1 MRLFLAI
8 NLPPSTVEAIDRAVD
23 PLRAAAPALRW
34 VPPERW
40 HLTVRFI
47 GERVATAV
55 AEIGGALD
63 MAIRGHAVAPLAI
76 GGVGAF
82 PSFRR
87 ARVVWMGIA
96 PDPRL
101 ELLHHDIESACV
113 ALGMEAE
120 GRPFRPHLTLARV
133 PVGTDVPVL
142 RALSRA
148 ARPVRY
154 GETIDAD
161 AVDLMASEAVPGG
174 RRYTLVHSSPL
185 GAAH

>member
-8 NLPPSTVEAIDRAVD
+8 NLPSSTVEAIDRAVD

-47 GERVATAV
+47 GERESTSI

-63 MAIRGHAVAPLAI
+63 MAVRAHSVAALTI

-82 PSFRR
+82 PGFRR

-101 ELLHHDIESACV
+101 EMLHHDIESACI
-113 ALGMEAE
+113 ALGMEPE

-133 PVGTDVPVL
+133 PVGTEPPVL

-148 ARPVRY
+148 ARAVRY

-161 AVDLMASEAVPGG
+161 AVDLMASDAIHGG
-174 RRYTLVHSSPL
+174 RQYTLLHSSPL

>member
-47 GERVATAV
+47 GEQVATSV

-63 MAIRGHAVAPLAI
+63 MAVQGHAFAPLAI

-82 PSFRR
+82 PSIRR

-161 AVDLMASEAVPGG
+161 AVDLMASEAIAGD
-174 RRYTLVHSSPL
+174 RQYTLLHSSPL

>member
-8 NLPPSTVEAIDRAVD
+8 NLPSSTVQSIDRAVD

-47 GERVATAV
+47 GEPASTSI
-55 AEIGGALD
+55 AEIGRAVD
-63 MAIRGHAVAPLAI
+63 VAVRGHAVAPLAI

-87 ARVVWMGIA
+87 ARVVWLGIA

-101 ELLHHDIESACV
+101 ELLHHDIESACI
-113 ALGMEAE
+113 ALGMEPE

-133 PVGTDVPVL
+133 PVGTDPPVL
-142 RALSRA
+142 RALSRT
-148 ARPVRY
+148 ARAVRY

-161 AVDLMASEAVPGG
+161 SVDLMASESVPGG
-174 RRYTLVHSSPL
+174 RQYTLLHSLPL
-185 GAAH
+185 RAAH